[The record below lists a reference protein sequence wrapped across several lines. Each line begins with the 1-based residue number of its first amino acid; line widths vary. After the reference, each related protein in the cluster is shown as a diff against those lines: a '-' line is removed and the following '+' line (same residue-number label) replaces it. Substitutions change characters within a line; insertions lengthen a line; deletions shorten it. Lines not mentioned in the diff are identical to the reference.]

1 MNRVDYQ
8 KIITMEPGKLGG
20 RPCIRGH
27 RFSVQDVFDYLS
39 SGMTVEEL
47 VAAFPFI
54 TKEDV
59 LACYAWAAD
68 DEKHTFYPTSAAP
81 S

>member
-1 MNRVDYQ
+1 MERVDYQ

-20 RPCIRGH
+20 KPCIRGH

-47 VAAFPFI
+47 LKEFTFL
-54 TKEDV
+54 TREDV

-68 DEKHTFYPTSAAP
+68 HESRTIYLSPAATT
-81 S
+81 